1 MLLVVASAACS
12 PPLQLYS
19 GAAGG
24 EARSTIIAF
33 KREIESTWTTQ
44 LLDPKEPLYLLT
56 ENLPITVMAVSY
68 DRTIEPESL
77 KPTTP
82 MTARACELLDYTTAK
97 MADVTAG
104 EESSPLRW
112 TELAVPSTDVDAM
125 LLGSELNSC
134 TDGCWA
140 FRTEELKLPI
150 ASAAIFATHTS
161 TLALLGYA
169 DGSLVQVGLEGEA
182 SRVCRG
188 SPVALTAGAWRGG
201 DRVWLAYADGTLAT
215 LSLAKQ
221 RSDQDCQNTEVS
233 RAADGGSIVALDISA
248 PSDGSFELFALSRG
262 ATGDMV
268 FFRRTESE
276 LKETLSFNRPVEFMA
291 VQRMQAG
298 SGLATF
304 SSDEVALIDQGEARL
319 VRVGAEALQGV
330 AAQSVISDEAGG
342 AWVGVERVGPMR
354 FTLPPRWEKV
364 VEDNGSRNVLNM
376 ARFPDRTTFTTRP
389 ALLGQLP
396 DRGFRCPYVSI
407 FSPAMT
413 GASYVDIRGGTRL
426 GDTQLII
433 GAAEIF
439 LDSGEIVRHIIR
451 VVKDGT
457 L

>member
-1 MLLVVASAACS
+1 
-12 PPLQLYS
+12 
-19 GAAGG
+19 
-24 EARSTIIAF
+24 
-33 KREIESTWTTQ
+33 
-44 LLDPKEPLYLLT
+44 
-56 ENLPITVMAVSY
+56 MAVSY

-125 LLGSELNSC
+125 LLGSELSSC
-134 TDGCWA
+134 TGGCWA

-221 RSDQDCQNTEVS
+221 RTDQDCKNTEVS
-233 RAADGGSIVALDISA
+233 RAADGGSIVALDFSA
-248 PSDGSFELFALSRG
+248 PSDGSFELFASAAAPPG
-262 ATGDMV
+262 IC
-268 FFRRTESE
+268 FRRTESE